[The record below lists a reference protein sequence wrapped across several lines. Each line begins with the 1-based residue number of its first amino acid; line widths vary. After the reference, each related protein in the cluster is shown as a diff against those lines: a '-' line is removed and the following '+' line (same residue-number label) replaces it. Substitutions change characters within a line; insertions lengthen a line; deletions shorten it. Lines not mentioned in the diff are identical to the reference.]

1 MRKAADS
8 RPRHTPA
15 PGPRAPVRVVHKV
28 GNDKHGMPFS
38 SPSPPGP
45 RRPVLTAALSLSPTP
60 SSLPAV
66 PPPQRPLGVN
76 RGTAGLG
83 RARLVAMLQK
93 ATV

>member
-8 RPRHTPA
+8 CPRHTPA
-15 PGPRAPVRVVHKV
+15 PGPRAPVRVVHET

-60 SSLPAV
+60 SS